1 MDDATILQIAAQ
13 HPTYGR
19 AMDDTIRSHGWQ
31 PTQYFQRLTHLLR
44 TGEAHKIDPVT
55 ASRLQRVKEDRW
67 HR

>member
-1 MDDATILQIAAQ
+1 MDDQTIMRVAAQ

-31 PTQYFQRLTHLLR
+31 PTQYFQRLAHLLR